1 MLEAICSLF
10 IRDSFKANSTS
21 FPCRAN
27 LSDNTVNAFNN

>member
-10 IRDSFKANSTS
+10 IRGSFKANSTG

-27 LSDNTVNAFNN
+27 LSDNTVNACND